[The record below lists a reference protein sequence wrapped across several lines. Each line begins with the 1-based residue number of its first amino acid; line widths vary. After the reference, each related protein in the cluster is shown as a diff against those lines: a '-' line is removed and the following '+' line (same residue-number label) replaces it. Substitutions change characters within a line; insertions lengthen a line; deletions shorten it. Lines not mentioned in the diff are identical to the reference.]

1 MERTVMIDEKKWRLG
16 YNAYTPIA
24 YKAEFGKDYF
34 QDIISMFK
42 NHGQLQDILT
52 MVENETFDE
61 NQISI
66 EMLADFD
73 MTFFHRLFYI
83 FAKSIN
89 PKIGTF
95 EDVFLSMETFP
106 LDVVAKPLMEMLK
119 EGMQTKKKSMTAQ
132 MQAMKSL
139 Q

>member
-1 MERTVMIDEKKWRLG
+1 MERTVTIDEKNWRLG

-34 QDIISMFK
+34 QEIINMFK
-42 NHGQLQDILT
+42 NHGRLQDILT
-52 MVENETFDE
+52 MTESDKFDKS
-61 NQISI
+61 QISI
-66 EMLADFD
+66 DMLADFD

-83 FAKSIN
+83 FAKSAN
-89 PKIGTF
+89 PQIGTF
-95 EDVFLSMETFP
+95 EEVFSSMEVFP

-132 MQAMKSL
+132 LQAMKSL

>member
-1 MERTVMIDEKKWRLG
+1 MERTVTIDEKDWRLG

-34 QDIISMFK
+34 QEIIAMFK
-42 NHGQLQDILT
+42 NHGQLQDIL
-52 MVENETFDE
+52 MMAESDTFE
-61 NQISI
+61 EKQISI
-66 EMLADFD
+66 DMLTDFD

-83 FAKSIN
+83 FAKSAN

-95 EDVFLSMETFP
+95 EEVFSSMETFP
-106 LDVVAKPLMEMLK
+106 LDVVAKPLMDMLK
-119 EGMQTKKKSMTAQ
+119 EGMQTKKKSITAQ